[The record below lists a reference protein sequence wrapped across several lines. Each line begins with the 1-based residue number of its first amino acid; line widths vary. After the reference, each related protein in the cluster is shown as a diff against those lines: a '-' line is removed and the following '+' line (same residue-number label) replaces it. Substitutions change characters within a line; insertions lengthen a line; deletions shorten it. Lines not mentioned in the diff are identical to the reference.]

1 MKWIKRI
8 IGFIKLYKDYEYEP
22 EVWRHIVETYTQILC
37 LRTHTMSKPTYYI
50 RDILNEID
58 IWYEEH
64 DEQVR
69 ADERAQHKYLIK
81 ADGSIHNLDEDI
93 EKARA
98 DERAKV
104 LDEFEARLEKH
115 QQDNWVDNL
124 EYGITFADIDEVI
137 EEMKRNK

>member
-69 ADERAQHKYLIK
+69 ADERAKIIDLVDRHLWNYSKEVW
-81 ADGSIHNLDEDI
+81 EDFQP
-93 EKARA
+93 
-98 DERAKV
+98 V
-104 LDEFEARLEKH
+104 LGKLKEQKNE
-115 QQDNWVDNL
+115 
-124 EYGITFADIDEVI
+124 
-137 EEMKRNK
+137 